1 MKAHNCSDTETPTN
15 SKKAVLTSLILFLLV
30 LCLTIA
36 LHVARAS
43 APYTY
48 RHGFISA
55 VFATSA
61 REFARDGVLELGGV
75 PVANN
80 PPVGPN
86 DSYAHWPPLLPISL
100 SWWFRLFGASESA
113 GHLCMLL
120 IQIITALLIA
130 AIARDWLG

>member
-1 MKAHNCSDTETPTN
+1 MRERLHRILRPCSHAGTPPDFKN
-15 SKKAVLTSLILFLLV
+15 AAPMSLILFLLA
-30 LCLTIA
+30 LCLTTA
-36 LHVARAS
+36 VHVARAS
-43 APYTY
+43 AAYTY

-100 SWWFRLFGASESA
+100 SIWFRLFGASETV
-113 GHLCMLL
+113 GHLYMLL
-120 IQIITALLIA
+120 IQILTALLIA
-130 AIARDWLG
+130 